1 MKNWGKFRV
10 LNDIN
15 LLVYWLLFFRIFFKL
30 LLLLL
35 LQQFLN
41 IPREQAIKISKLTQ
55 LLTLWKLRQL
65 ELESMLL
72 LNELLLLQ
80 NRELMG
86 GSFTIFLAL
95 SLSVGAIIHV
105 ELRVH

>member
-1 MKNWGKFRV
+1 
-10 LNDIN
+10 
-15 LLVYWLLFFRIFFKL
+15 
-30 LLLLL
+30 
-35 LQQFLN
+35 
-41 IPREQAIKISKLTQ
+41 
-55 LLTLWKLRQL
+55 
-65 ELESMLL
+65 MLL

-105 ELRVH
+105 ELRVHQQELIATGDSLLDAVLVVLI

>member
-1 MKNWGKFRV
+1 

-15 LLVYWLLFFRIFFKL
+15 LLVYWLLFLRIFFKL

-41 IPREQAIKISKLTQ
+41 IPWEQAIKISKLTK
-55 LLTLWKLRQL
+55 LLSLWKLRQL

-72 LNELLLLQ
+72 LDELLLLQ
-80 NRELMG
+80 NRELVS